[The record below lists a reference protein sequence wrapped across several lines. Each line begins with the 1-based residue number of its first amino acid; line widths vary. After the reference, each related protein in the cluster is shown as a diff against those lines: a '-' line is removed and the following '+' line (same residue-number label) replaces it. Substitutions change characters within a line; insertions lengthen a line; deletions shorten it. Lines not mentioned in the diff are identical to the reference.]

1 MSAAFTP
8 SDADHRRDAETA
20 ELFRKAAALD
30 GRDRDER
37 LDVLAGLAER
47 GERGERAAH
56 RQASVAQSTIVGRD
70 AA

>member
-1 MSAAFTP
+1 VSSAP
-8 SDADHRRDAETA
+8 SIVSGATAIVDGGLRVGDASGERR
-20 ELFRKAAALD
+20 R
-30 GRDRDER
+30 ER
-37 LDVLAGLAER
+37 GER